1 MGKGKKKSGGG
12 GAAAPAG
19 PAMAS
24 DETLGSETLD
34 AIEARHELELVE
46 VKKVTAGM
54 TGKKDAM
61 QVLHIEG
68 EVTDRHYL
76 EMRRWEEL
84 HETTDGSDDD
94 PVIRDER
101 ASDASLLAANLHAAS
116 LNPKPVHSENKAL
129 NGVTMTKAMKRR
141 LKRETEE
148 RERDARVAREIDEAR
163 AAGPSAGEAE
173 RSKLERVLGSR
184 GLRVKE
190 IKADGHCL
198 YRAIADQLET
208 RVPTH
213 AFLQN
218 AKARDGALPIY
229 ATLRALA
236 ARVMRGEPETYR
248 PFLTPSDCGLSGE
261 SREEGGDGVITDA
274 AWSRYLSDV
283 ESTAAW
289 GGQLELQA
297 LATGLR
303 VPVEV
308 LNVWLDQDEVSY
320 LVGGENARI
329 KLKDISDEDIQ
340 PGYVLCPRAALA
352 CPTVRRFEVQLAV
365 GELLEPLASGTV
377 DPAGRDLFGL
387 SALHKFAAWDKAELA
402 ELLLPYLES
411 ADVNRPAGP
420 ERQTPLHAIADMG
433 GSRVLSL
440 LLARR
445 AKGQLTLDLDATDSQ
460 GRTAHA
466 LALARGHE
474 EVAALLAKALR
485 GGE

>member
-84 HETTDGSDDD
+84 HESFTDASDDD
-94 PVIRDER
+94 PVAKSIRDER
-101 ASDASLLAANLHAAS
+101 AASDASGLAANLHAAS
-116 LNPKPVHSENKAL
+116 LNPEPVVNSENQAAL
-129 NGVTMTKAMKRR
+129 NGVTNMTKAMKRR

-173 RSKLERVLGSR
+173 RSKLDAVLGSR

-213 AFLQN
+213 AFFKKRGGLSD
-218 AKARDGALPIY
+218 ASDKPTY

-248 PFLTPSDCGLSGE
+248 PFLTPSDCGSSGE
-261 SREEGGDGVITDA
+261 SREGSREGDGGDGGDGIITDA

-308 LNVWLDQDEVSY
+308 LTADAPPAVM
-320 LVGGENARI
+320 GEAFLGETDGVALR
-329 KLKDISDEDIQ
+329 
-340 PGYVLCPRAALA
+340 VCHHRRA
-352 CPTVRRFEVQLAV
+352 
-365 GELLEPLASGTV
+365 
-377 DPAGRDLFGL
+377 FGL
-387 SALHKFAAWDKAELA
+387 GEHYNSAADK
-402 ELLLPYLES
+402 
-411 ADVNRPAGP
+411 
-420 ERQTPLHAIADMG
+420 
-433 GSRVLSL
+433 
-440 LLARR
+440 
-445 AKGQLTLDLDATDSQ
+445 
-460 GRTAHA
+460 
-466 LALARGHE
+466 
-474 EVAALLAKALR
+474 
-485 GGE
+485 

>member
-76 EMRRWEEL
+76 EMRRWEKL
-84 HETTDGSDDD
+84 HESFTDASDDD
-94 PVIRDER
+94 PVAKSIRDER
-101 ASDASLLAANLHAAS
+101 AASDASGLAANLHAAS
-116 LNPKPVHSENKAL
+116 LNPAPVKPVVNSENQAAL
-129 NGVTMTKAMKRR
+129 NGVTNMTKAMKRR

-173 RSKLERVLGSR
+173 RSKLDAVLGSR

-213 AFLQN
+213 AFLN
-218 AKARDGALPIY
+218 GGGLSDASDKPTH

-248 PFLTPSDCGLSGE
+248 PFLTPSDCGSSGE
-261 SREEGGDGVITDA
+261 SREGSREGDGGDGGDGIITDA

-308 LNVWLDQDEVSY
+308 LTADAPPAVM
-320 LVGGENARI
+320 GEAFLGETDGVALR
-329 KLKDISDEDIQ
+329 
-340 PGYVLCPRAALA
+340 VCHHRRA
-352 CPTVRRFEVQLAV
+352 
-365 GELLEPLASGTV
+365 
-377 DPAGRDLFGL
+377 FGL
-387 SALHKFAAWDKAELA
+387 GEHYNSAADK
-402 ELLLPYLES
+402 
-411 ADVNRPAGP
+411 
-420 ERQTPLHAIADMG
+420 
-433 GSRVLSL
+433 
-440 LLARR
+440 
-445 AKGQLTLDLDATDSQ
+445 
-460 GRTAHA
+460 
-466 LALARGHE
+466 
-474 EVAALLAKALR
+474 
-485 GGE
+485 

>member
-84 HETTDGSDDD
+84 HETTDASDDDD
-94 PVIRDER
+94 PVISKSIRDEDED
-101 ASDASLLAANLHAAS
+101 ASDASRLAANLHAAS
-116 LNPKPVHSENKAL
+116 LNPENSTENSETKAGT
-129 NGVTMTKAMKRR
+129 NDGVSMTKAMKRR
-141 LKRETEE
+141 LRRETEE

-173 RSKLERVLGSR
+173 RSRLDAVLGSR

-198 YRAIADQLET
+198 YRAILDQLET

-213 AFLQN
+213 AFLN
-218 AKARDGALPIY
+218 GGGLSDAREDGALPTY

-236 ARVMRGEPETYR
+236 ARAMRGAPETYR
-248 PFLTPSDCGLSGE
+248 PFLTPSDCGS
-261 SREEGGDGVITDA
+261 SGDGVITDA

-297 LATGLR
+297 LATALR

-308 LNVWLDQDEVSY
+308 LAADAPPAVM
-320 LVGGENARI
+320 GEAFFGETDGVALR
-329 KLKDISDEDIQ
+329 
-340 PGYVLCPRAALA
+340 VCHHRRA
-352 CPTVRRFEVQLAV
+352 
-365 GELLEPLASGTV
+365 
-377 DPAGRDLFGL
+377 FGL
-387 SALHKFAAWDKAELA
+387 GEHYNSA
-402 ELLLPYLES
+402 
-411 ADVNRPAGP
+411 AD
-420 ERQTPLHAIADMG
+420 E
-433 GSRVLSL
+433 
-440 LLARR
+440 
-445 AKGQLTLDLDATDSQ
+445 
-460 GRTAHA
+460 
-466 LALARGHE
+466 
-474 EVAALLAKALR
+474 
-485 GGE
+485 

>member
-61 QVLHIEG
+61 RVLHIEG

-84 HETTDGSDDD
+84 HESFTDGSDDD
-94 PVIRDER
+94 PVAKSIRDER
-101 ASDASLLAANLHAAS
+101 ASDASGLAANLQLAS
-116 LNPKPVHSENKAL
+116 LNSEPVVNSENQVL
-129 NGVTMTKAMKRR
+129 NGVTSMTKAMKRR

-173 RSKLERVLGSR
+173 RSKLDAVLGSR

-198 YRAIADQLET
+198 YRAIAHQLET

-213 AFLQN
+213 AFLN
-218 AKARDGALPIY
+218 GGGSSDAREDVALPTY

-248 PFLTPSDCGLSGE
+248 PFLTPSDCGSSGE
-261 SREEGGDGVITDA
+261 SREGDGGDGGDGIITDA

-308 LNVWLDQDEVSY
+308 LAADAPPAVM
-320 LVGGENARI
+320 GEAFFGETDGVALR
-329 KLKDISDEDIQ
+329 
-340 PGYVLCPRAALA
+340 VCHHRRA
-352 CPTVRRFEVQLAV
+352 
-365 GELLEPLASGTV
+365 
-377 DPAGRDLFGL
+377 FGL
-387 SALHKFAAWDKAELA
+387 GEHYNSAADK
-402 ELLLPYLES
+402 
-411 ADVNRPAGP
+411 
-420 ERQTPLHAIADMG
+420 
-433 GSRVLSL
+433 
-440 LLARR
+440 
-445 AKGQLTLDLDATDSQ
+445 
-460 GRTAHA
+460 
-466 LALARGHE
+466 
-474 EVAALLAKALR
+474 
-485 GGE
+485 

>member
-12 GAAAPAG
+12 AAAAPAG

-76 EMRRWEEL
+76 EMRRWEKL
-84 HETTDGSDDD
+84 HESFTDASDDD
-94 PVIRDER
+94 PVAKSIRDER
-101 ASDASLLAANLHAAS
+101 AASDASGLAANLHAAS

-213 AFLQN
+213 AFLN
-218 AKARDGALPIY
+218 GGGLSDASDKPTY

-248 PFLTPSDCGLSGE
+248 PFLTPSDCGSSGE
-261 SREEGGDGVITDA
+261 SREGSREGDGGDGGDGIITDA

-308 LNVWLDQDEVSY
+308 LTADAPPAVM
-320 LVGGENARI
+320 GEAFLGETDGVALR
-329 KLKDISDEDIQ
+329 
-340 PGYVLCPRAALA
+340 VCHHRRA
-352 CPTVRRFEVQLAV
+352 
-365 GELLEPLASGTV
+365 
-377 DPAGRDLFGL
+377 FGL
-387 SALHKFAAWDKAELA
+387 GEHYNSA
-402 ELLLPYLES
+402 
-411 ADVNRPAGP
+411 AD
-420 ERQTPLHAIADMG
+420 T
-433 GSRVLSL
+433 
-440 LLARR
+440 
-445 AKGQLTLDLDATDSQ
+445 
-460 GRTAHA
+460 
-466 LALARGHE
+466 
-474 EVAALLAKALR
+474 
-485 GGE
+485 

>member
-84 HETTDGSDDD
+84 HETTDASDDD
-94 PVIRDER
+94 PVISTSD
-101 ASDASLLAANLHAAS
+101 DASRLAANLRAAS
-116 LNPKPVHSENKAL
+116 LKTSENAVTKAL
-129 NGVTMTKAMKRR
+129 KTNENDVRPMTKAMKRR
-141 LKRETEE
+141 LRRETEE
-148 RERDARVAREIDEAR
+148 RERDARVARELDEAR

-173 RSKLERVLGSR
+173 RSRLDALLGSR

-198 YRAIADQLET
+198 YRAILDQLET

-213 AFLQN
+213 AFLN
-218 AKARDGALPIY
+218 GGGLSDAREDGALPTY

-236 ARVMRGEPETYR
+236 ARAMRGAPETYR
-248 PFLTPSDCGLSGE
+248 PFLTPSDCGS
-261 SREEGGDGVITDA
+261 SGDGIITDA

-297 LATGLR
+297 LATALR

-308 LNVWLDQDEVSY
+308 LAADAPPAVM
-320 LVGGENARI
+320 GEAFFGETDGVALR
-329 KLKDISDEDIQ
+329 
-340 PGYVLCPRAALA
+340 VCHHRRA
-352 CPTVRRFEVQLAV
+352 
-365 GELLEPLASGTV
+365 
-377 DPAGRDLFGL
+377 FGL
-387 SALHKFAAWDKAELA
+387 GEHYNSA
-402 ELLLPYLES
+402 
-411 ADVNRPAGP
+411 AD
-420 ERQTPLHAIADMG
+420 E
-433 GSRVLSL
+433 
-440 LLARR
+440 
-445 AKGQLTLDLDATDSQ
+445 
-460 GRTAHA
+460 
-466 LALARGHE
+466 
-474 EVAALLAKALR
+474 
-485 GGE
+485 

>member
-61 QVLHIEG
+61 RVLHIEG

-84 HETTDGSDDD
+84 HESFTDGSDDD
-94 PVIRDER
+94 PVAKSIRDER
-101 ASDASLLAANLHAAS
+101 ASDASGLAANLQLAS
-116 LNPKPVHSENKAL
+116 LNSEPVVNSENQVL
-129 NGVTMTKAMKRR
+129 NGVTSMTKAMKRR

-173 RSKLERVLGSR
+173 RSKLDAVLGSR

-198 YRAIADQLET
+198 YRAIAHQLET

-213 AFLQN
+213 AFLN
-218 AKARDGALPIY
+218 GGGSSDAREDVALPTY

-248 PFLTPSDCGLSGE
+248 PFLTPSDCGSSGE
-261 SREEGGDGVITDA
+261 SREGDGGDGGDGIITDA

-283 ESTAAW
+283 ESTAEW

-308 LNVWLDQDEVSY
+308 LTADAPPAVM
-320 LVGGENARI
+320 GEAFLGETDGVALR
-329 KLKDISDEDIQ
+329 
-340 PGYVLCPRAALA
+340 VCHHRRA
-352 CPTVRRFEVQLAV
+352 
-365 GELLEPLASGTV
+365 
-377 DPAGRDLFGL
+377 FGL
-387 SALHKFAAWDKAELA
+387 GEHYNSAADK
-402 ELLLPYLES
+402 
-411 ADVNRPAGP
+411 
-420 ERQTPLHAIADMG
+420 
-433 GSRVLSL
+433 
-440 LLARR
+440 
-445 AKGQLTLDLDATDSQ
+445 
-460 GRTAHA
+460 
-466 LALARGHE
+466 
-474 EVAALLAKALR
+474 
-485 GGE
+485 

>member
-12 GAAAPAG
+12 AAAAPAG

-84 HETTDGSDDD
+84 HESFTDGSDDD
-94 PVIRDER
+94 PVAKSIRDER
-101 ASDASLLAANLHAAS
+101 ASDASGLAANLQLAS
-116 LNPKPVHSENKAL
+116 LNSEPVVNSENQVL
-129 NGVTMTKAMKRR
+129 NGVTSMTKAMKRR

-173 RSKLERVLGSR
+173 RSRLDALLGSR

-198 YRAIADQLET
+198 YRAILDQLET

-213 AFLQN
+213 AFFKKRGRLLDDDDDDDD
-218 AKARDGALPIY
+218 DGARPTY
-229 ATLRALA
+229 ATVRALA
-236 ARVMRGEPETYR
+236 ARAMRGAPETYR
-248 PFLTPSDCGLSGE
+248 PFLTPSACGS
-261 SREEGGDGVITDA
+261 SGDGIITDA

-297 LATGLR
+297 LATALR

-308 LNVWLDQDEVSY
+308 LAADAPPAVM
-320 LVGGENARI
+320 GEAFFGETDGVALR
-329 KLKDISDEDIQ
+329 
-340 PGYVLCPRAALA
+340 LCHHRRA
-352 CPTVRRFEVQLAV
+352 
-365 GELLEPLASGTV
+365 
-377 DPAGRDLFGL
+377 FGL
-387 SALHKFAAWDKAELA
+387 GEHYNSA
-402 ELLLPYLES
+402 
-411 ADVNRPAGP
+411 AD
-420 ERQTPLHAIADMG
+420 E
-433 GSRVLSL
+433 
-440 LLARR
+440 
-445 AKGQLTLDLDATDSQ
+445 
-460 GRTAHA
+460 
-466 LALARGHE
+466 
-474 EVAALLAKALR
+474 
-485 GGE
+485 

>member
-61 QVLHIEG
+61 RVLHIEG

-84 HETTDGSDDD
+84 HESFTDGSDDD
-94 PVIRDER
+94 PVAKSIRDER
-101 ASDASLLAANLHAAS
+101 ASDASGLAANLQLAS
-116 LNPKPVHSENKAL
+116 LNSEPVVNSENQVL
-129 NGVTMTKAMKRR
+129 NGVTSMTKAMKRR

-173 RSKLERVLGSR
+173 RSKLDAVLGSR

-198 YRAIADQLET
+198 YRAIAHQLET

-213 AFLQN
+213 AFLN
-218 AKARDGALPIY
+218 GGGSSDAREDVALPTY

-248 PFLTPSDCGLSGE
+248 PFLTPSDCGSSGE
-261 SREEGGDGVITDA
+261 SREGDGGDAGDGIITDA

-308 LNVWLDQDEVSY
+308 LTADAPPAVM
-320 LVGGENARI
+320 GEAFLGETDGVALR
-329 KLKDISDEDIQ
+329 
-340 PGYVLCPRAALA
+340 VCHHRRA
-352 CPTVRRFEVQLAV
+352 
-365 GELLEPLASGTV
+365 
-377 DPAGRDLFGL
+377 FGL
-387 SALHKFAAWDKAELA
+387 GEHYNSAADK
-402 ELLLPYLES
+402 
-411 ADVNRPAGP
+411 
-420 ERQTPLHAIADMG
+420 
-433 GSRVLSL
+433 
-440 LLARR
+440 
-445 AKGQLTLDLDATDSQ
+445 
-460 GRTAHA
+460 
-466 LALARGHE
+466 
-474 EVAALLAKALR
+474 
-485 GGE
+485 

>member
-101 ASDASLLAANLHAAS
+101 VSDASRLAANLHAAS

-213 AFLQN
+213 AFLQS

-308 LNVWLDQDEVSY
+308 LTADAPPAVM
-320 LVGGENARI
+320 GEAFFGETDGVALR
-329 KLKDISDEDIQ
+329 
-340 PGYVLCPRAALA
+340 VCHHRRA
-352 CPTVRRFEVQLAV
+352 
-365 GELLEPLASGTV
+365 
-377 DPAGRDLFGL
+377 FGL
-387 SALHKFAAWDKAELA
+387 GEHYNSA
-402 ELLLPYLES
+402 
-411 ADVNRPAGP
+411 AD
-420 ERQTPLHAIADMG
+420 T
-433 GSRVLSL
+433 
-440 LLARR
+440 
-445 AKGQLTLDLDATDSQ
+445 
-460 GRTAHA
+460 
-466 LALARGHE
+466 
-474 EVAALLAKALR
+474 
-485 GGE
+485 

>member
-76 EMRRWEEL
+76 EMRRWEKL
-84 HETTDGSDDD
+84 HESFTDASDDD
-94 PVIRDER
+94 PVAKSIRDER
-101 ASDASLLAANLHAAS
+101 AASDASGLAANLHAAS

-173 RSKLERVLGSR
+173 RSKLDAVLGSR

-213 AFLQN
+213 AFLN
-218 AKARDGALPIY
+218 GGGLSDASDKPTH

-248 PFLTPSDCGLSGE
+248 PFLTPSDCGSSGE
-261 SREEGGDGVITDA
+261 SREGSREGDGGDGGDGIITDA

-308 LNVWLDQDEVSY
+308 LTADAPPAVM
-320 LVGGENARI
+320 GEAFLGETDGVALR
-329 KLKDISDEDIQ
+329 
-340 PGYVLCPRAALA
+340 VCHHRRA
-352 CPTVRRFEVQLAV
+352 
-365 GELLEPLASGTV
+365 
-377 DPAGRDLFGL
+377 FGL
-387 SALHKFAAWDKAELA
+387 GEHYNSAADK
-402 ELLLPYLES
+402 
-411 ADVNRPAGP
+411 
-420 ERQTPLHAIADMG
+420 
-433 GSRVLSL
+433 
-440 LLARR
+440 
-445 AKGQLTLDLDATDSQ
+445 
-460 GRTAHA
+460 
-466 LALARGHE
+466 
-474 EVAALLAKALR
+474 
-485 GGE
+485 

>member
-12 GAAAPAG
+12 AAAAPAG

-34 AIEARHELELVE
+34 AIEARHELELAE
-46 VKKVTAGM
+46 VKKITAGM
-54 TGKKDAM
+54 TAKKDAM

-101 ASDASLLAANLHAAS
+101 VSDASLLAANLQLAS
-116 LNPKPVHSENKAL
+116 LNSEPVVNSENQVL
-129 NGVTMTKAMKRR
+129 NGVTSMTKAMKRR

-173 RSKLERVLGSR
+173 RSKLDAVLGSR

-198 YRAIADQLET
+198 YRAIAHQLET

-213 AFLQN
+213 AFLN
-218 AKARDGALPIY
+218 GGGSSDAREDVALPTY

-236 ARVMRGEPETYR
+236 ARMMRGEPETYR

-308 LNVWLDQDEVSY
+308 LTADAPPAVM
-320 LVGGENARI
+320 GEAFLGETDGVALR
-329 KLKDISDEDIQ
+329 
-340 PGYVLCPRAALA
+340 VCHHRRA
-352 CPTVRRFEVQLAV
+352 
-365 GELLEPLASGTV
+365 
-377 DPAGRDLFGL
+377 FGL
-387 SALHKFAAWDKAELA
+387 GEHYNSAADK
-402 ELLLPYLES
+402 
-411 ADVNRPAGP
+411 
-420 ERQTPLHAIADMG
+420 
-433 GSRVLSL
+433 
-440 LLARR
+440 
-445 AKGQLTLDLDATDSQ
+445 
-460 GRTAHA
+460 
-466 LALARGHE
+466 
-474 EVAALLAKALR
+474 
-485 GGE
+485 

>member
-94 PVIRDER
+94 PVISKSIRDEDED
-101 ASDASLLAANLHAAS
+101 ASDASGLAANLHAAS
-116 LNPKPVHSENKAL
+116 LNPENSENSVTKAGT

-141 LKRETEE
+141 LRRETEE

-173 RSKLERVLGSR
+173 RSKLDAVLGSR

-198 YRAIADQLET
+198 YRAILDQLET

-213 AFLQN
+213 AFLNGGVLN
-218 AKARDGALPIY
+218 AREDGALPTY

-236 ARVMRGEPETYR
+236 ARAMRGAPETYR
-248 PFLTPSDCGLSGE
+248 PFLTPSDCGS
-261 SREEGGDGVITDA
+261 SGDGIITDA

-297 LATGLR
+297 LATALR

-308 LNVWLDQDEVSY
+308 LAADAPPAVM
-320 LVGGENARI
+320 GEAFFGETDGVALR
-329 KLKDISDEDIQ
+329 
-340 PGYVLCPRAALA
+340 VCHHRRA
-352 CPTVRRFEVQLAV
+352 
-365 GELLEPLASGTV
+365 
-377 DPAGRDLFGL
+377 FGL
-387 SALHKFAAWDKAELA
+387 GEHYNSAADK
-402 ELLLPYLES
+402 
-411 ADVNRPAGP
+411 
-420 ERQTPLHAIADMG
+420 
-433 GSRVLSL
+433 
-440 LLARR
+440 
-445 AKGQLTLDLDATDSQ
+445 
-460 GRTAHA
+460 
-466 LALARGHE
+466 
-474 EVAALLAKALR
+474 
-485 GGE
+485 

>member
-101 ASDASLLAANLHAAS
+101 ASDASRLAANLHAAS
-116 LNPKPVHSENKAL
+116 LNPAPVKPVVNSENQAAL
-129 NGVTMTKAMKRR
+129 NGVTNMTKAMKRR

-213 AFLQN
+213 AFFKKRGGLSD
-218 AKARDGALPIY
+218 ASDKPTH

-248 PFLTPSDCGLSGE
+248 PFLTPSDCGSSGE
-261 SREEGGDGVITDA
+261 SREGSREGDGGDGIITDA

-308 LNVWLDQDEVSY
+308 LTADAPPAVM
-320 LVGGENARI
+320 GEAFLGETDGVALR
-329 KLKDISDEDIQ
+329 
-340 PGYVLCPRAALA
+340 VCHHRRA
-352 CPTVRRFEVQLAV
+352 
-365 GELLEPLASGTV
+365 
-377 DPAGRDLFGL
+377 FGL
-387 SALHKFAAWDKAELA
+387 GEHYNSAADK
-402 ELLLPYLES
+402 
-411 ADVNRPAGP
+411 
-420 ERQTPLHAIADMG
+420 
-433 GSRVLSL
+433 
-440 LLARR
+440 
-445 AKGQLTLDLDATDSQ
+445 
-460 GRTAHA
+460 
-466 LALARGHE
+466 
-474 EVAALLAKALR
+474 
-485 GGE
+485 

>member
-76 EMRRWEEL
+76 EMRRWEKL
-84 HETTDGSDDD
+84 HESFTDASDDD
-94 PVIRDER
+94 PVAKSIRDER
-101 ASDASLLAANLHAAS
+101 AASDASGLAANLHAAS
-116 LNPKPVHSENKAL
+116 LNPAPVKPVVNSENQAAL
-129 NGVTMTKAMKRR
+129 NGVTNMTKAMKRR

-173 RSKLERVLGSR
+173 RSKLDAVLGSR

-213 AFLQN
+213 AFFKKRGGLSD
-218 AKARDGALPIY
+218 ASDKPTH

-248 PFLTPSDCGLSGE
+248 PFLTPSDCGLS
-261 SREEGGDGVITDA
+261 GDGVITDA

-308 LNVWLDQDEVSY
+308 LTADAPPAVM
-320 LVGGENARI
+320 GEAFLGETDGVALR
-329 KLKDISDEDIQ
+329 
-340 PGYVLCPRAALA
+340 VCHHRRA
-352 CPTVRRFEVQLAV
+352 
-365 GELLEPLASGTV
+365 
-377 DPAGRDLFGL
+377 FGL
-387 SALHKFAAWDKAELA
+387 GEHYNSAADK
-402 ELLLPYLES
+402 
-411 ADVNRPAGP
+411 
-420 ERQTPLHAIADMG
+420 
-433 GSRVLSL
+433 
-440 LLARR
+440 
-445 AKGQLTLDLDATDSQ
+445 
-460 GRTAHA
+460 
-466 LALARGHE
+466 
-474 EVAALLAKALR
+474 
-485 GGE
+485 